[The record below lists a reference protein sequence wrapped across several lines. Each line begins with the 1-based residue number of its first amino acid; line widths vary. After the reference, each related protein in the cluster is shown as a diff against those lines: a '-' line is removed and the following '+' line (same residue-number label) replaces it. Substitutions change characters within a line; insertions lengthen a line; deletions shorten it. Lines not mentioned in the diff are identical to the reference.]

1 MDTLFALEDWDC
13 HPLRHLF
20 QAKSIDV
27 AVYLIATTFCIFG
40 VLLLNNHIHEACDC
54 LIIQLNLVYPRNNHT
69 PSVDHN
75 IRNRLLL
82 KTFKRKVFLQ
92 NHRFIGDNEMI
103 QFYRA
108 IKKTN
113 HNDNLLLFEL
123 LMLDDHRMQLDTCY
137 LVDLAI
143 DDFELALIS

>member
-1 MDTLFALEDWDC
+1 
-13 HPLRHLF
+13 
-20 QAKSIDV
+20 
-27 AVYLIATTFCIFG
+27 
-40 VLLLNNHIHEACDC
+40 
-54 LIIQLNLVYPRNNHT
+54 
-69 PSVDHN
+69 
-75 IRNRLLL
+75 
-82 KTFKRKVFLQ
+82 
-92 NHRFIGDNEMI
+92 MI
-103 QFYRA
+103 QFYSA